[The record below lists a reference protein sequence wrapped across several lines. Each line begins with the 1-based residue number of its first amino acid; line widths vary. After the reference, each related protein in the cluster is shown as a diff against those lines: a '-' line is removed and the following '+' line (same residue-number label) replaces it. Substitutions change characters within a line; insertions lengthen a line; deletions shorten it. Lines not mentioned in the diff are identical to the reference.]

1 MSARTSE
8 ELVATSPEI
17 GRKVEAEMTRLLY
30 RSAAFG
36 LFSNFIL
43 AIILVIGTY
52 PIHSPKLHAYWLV
65 AIVSV
70 SVARLF
76 LNRAFMGAVPP
87 VDRLHRWHAVFVFG
101 VAVAGMIWGAA
112 GWFYFA
118 GEGLMPRLLLVIILA
133 GLNAGAA
140 RSLASAPLAYGIYVT
155 TTLAPLLARVI
166 LSGESGSSVFAL
178 VIITYAIFIM
188 NTARLHHDD
197 LRRLWN
203 LIFENETLVETLRD
217 AKSQAEAASSAK
229 SEFLATMSHE
239 IRTPMNGIMGML
251 QVLQQSPLTE
261 RQTQQVEIASS
272 SADTLMRLLNDILD
286 FSKIE
291 SGKIEFEAVDFALGP
306 AVNDVISLLRG
317 RAAEKKLGLNLH
329 IDPNLPPFVVGDV
342 VRVKQVLLN
351 LVGNAIKFTTHG
363 RIDVNVT
370 VVQSDPA
377 AATLRFSVRDTGIGI
392 DGATK
397 GKLFQAF
404 SQGDSSTT
412 RRFGGTGLGLAI
424 SQRLVAHMGGS
435 IAIESTPRVG
445 SEFSF
450 ELTFPIGRAPENVD
464 PVPDQNTPPSLS
476 GRVLV
481 VEDDRVNQRVIE
493 MILHDAGVK
502 SVIVGDGELAVEVA
516 TRERWDAILMDCQM
530 PGTDGY
536 EATRRIRAQLAGK
549 PLPIIALT
557 ANAMAGDREACLAAG
572 MDDFI
577 AKPIRQ
583 SDLHV
588 VLKRWLP
595 ASAENK
601 TDNG

>member
-1 MSARTSE
+1 MAARNSE
-8 ELVATSPEI
+8 GLVAANPEI

-43 AIILVIGTY
+43 GLLLVVGTY
-52 PIHSPKLHAYWLV
+52 PIHPPSLHGWWLA
-65 AIVSV
+65 AILSV
-70 SVARLF
+70 SIARLF
-76 LNRAFMGAVPP
+76 LNRAFFRANPP
-87 VDRLHRWHAVFVFG
+87 FEQLPQWRTRFLVG
-101 VAVAGMIWGAA
+101 VAAAGVLWGAA

-118 GEGLMPRLLLVIILA
+118 GESIMPRLLLVIILA

-140 RSLASAPLAYGIYVT
+140 RSLASVPLTYGVYVC
-155 TTLAPLLARVI
+155 TTLAPLLARV
-166 LSGESGSSVFAL
+166 LVSNETGSGVFAL

-188 NTARLHHDD
+188 NTARLHNGD

-203 LIFENETLVETLRD
+203 LIFENETLVVTLRD
-217 AKSQAEAASSAK
+217 AKTQAEAASNAK

-251 QVLQQSPLTE
+251 QILEQSPLTE
-261 RQTQQVEIASS
+261 RQIQQVEIASS

-291 SGKIEFEAVDFALGP
+291 SGNIEFEAVDFALGP
-306 AVNDVISLLRG
+306 AINDVISLMRG
-317 RAAEKKLGLNLH
+317 RAAEKKLALNLH
-329 IDPNLPPFVVGDV
+329 IDPKLPPFVVGDV

-351 LVGNAIKFTTHG
+351 LIGNAIKFTEHG
-363 RIDVNVT
+363 HIDMNVAVVKCDVNAT
-370 VVQSDPA
+370 V
-377 AATLRFSVRDTGIGI
+377 LRFSVRDTGIGI
-392 DGATK
+392 DDATK

-424 SQRLVAHMGGS
+424 SQRLVTFMGGS
-435 IAIESTPRVG
+435 IAVESVPNVG

-450 ELTFPIGRAPENVD
+450 ELAFPVGRPPANIAR
-464 PVPDQNTPPSLS
+464 VPDRVTPPLLS

-493 MILHDAGVK
+493 MLLHDAGIT
-502 SVIVGDGELAVEVA
+502 SMIVGDGELAVDAA
-516 TRERWDAILMDCQM
+516 TREPWDAILMDCQM
-530 PGTDGY
+530 PGMDGY

-572 MDDFI
+572 MDDFL

-583 SDLHV
+583 EDLHA
-588 VLKRWLP
+588 VLKRWVR
-595 ASAENK
+595 
-601 TDNG
+601 